1 MKKEEK
7 QSSRGLQKEK
17 NKANETESGMM
28 RIYKYI

>member
-17 NKANETESGMM
+17 TKQM
-28 RIYKYI
+28 RQNQG